1 MMDRPWSPIYFGSG
15 GPGNPTELTAVHI
28 GRAFGTFAV
37 NCKFRWIN
45 RGGRAMGRDGARRP
59 RRGAVGRAVPAGRVS
74 RLWRRQA
81 ADSSRPSR
89 KSSRASAPSIHS
101 SSRSR
106 FRPEVIRGRAQRTRP
121 RGTAW
126 RANRR
131 WHGRIGGVICESMLS
146 RQAIIFHSC
155 VHRLVAHRRCART
168 RHHAPSAR
176 GHGQS

>member
-1 MMDRPWSPIYFGSG
+1 MDRPWSPIYFGSA

-28 GRAFGTFAV
+28 GRAFGIFAV

-45 RGGRAMGRDGARRP
+45 RGGRWAAMVLDGRAAALWGGRYRLAGFHGCGAGRRP
-59 RRGAVGRAVPAGRVS
+59 IPRARAGRARAHP
-74 RLWRRQA
+74 RQA
-81 ADSSRPSR
+81 SIPQAAHGSGR
-89 KSSRASAPSIHS
+89 KLSGAE
-101 SSRSR
+101 RS
-106 FRPEVIRGRAQRTRP
+106 VRGREAQLGVRIVGP
-121 RGTAW
+121 
-126 RANRR
+126 
-131 WHGRIGGVICESMLS
+131 HGRIGGVICESMLS